1 MVLLAPNHL
10 DLTIA
15 LYAGLYLGIVVC
27 GIYSDT
33 PPVDL
38 QPLLAITKPSII
50 VCQSDVA
57 STAQMISLNLNL
69 NPHII
74 TFDKGDFCYYI
85 DFMEMYKDDTPVEDF
100 QCTDLDPETSTAFV
114 VNTSG
119 TTGLVLIGSPLQWST
134 AMTSFI
140 RSAVLRYTRVQSSQK
155 LSIELMTDL
164 INKYKPTY
172 SIFSPTLMSSLL
184 KLNKVD
190 LTCYEEIMLCGLP
203 VPLNLIQEIKTLSPN
218 TEVTNLFGMSELAGL
233 GFFGDN
239 PAPGSCGKQMSCFQ
253 YRLLDVDT
261 QEEIYEPNVQGELWI
276 KGPGCHNNAEATKE
290 LLTSDGWLKTGDI
303 FYFDENWNY
312 FFVERIR
319 MQIKCFY
326 YRMSPLE
333 IEGVIR
339 RHPGVLD
346 VAVTSIPHNEWGE
359 LPVACVVPKPG
370 AKPTAEE
377 IKNLVKDS
385 KQLLVEHT
393 KSCTVRES
401 KPLDVAWQLVAQPP
415 TGIIGIAPFISYF
428 RFYIKNHKNHFPPKR
443 FAKRLEYPRA
453 SLSTPS
459 VALRFWVATSPK
471 SSPWLKVAI
480 VENFIHYL
488 YLSVFSGKSTS
499 AVGSSQPAFPKK
511 SRLIIIIA
519 NKPCLTSSRAIF
531 FPTWSPKPL
540 STNCLNSLAWL
551 SLGGFISGSTA
562 TLTPATLRLISEV
575 SCLRSLRVQSFND
588 FSHLGRSKRECQT
601 LTDQKPPRS
610 YSCFSTWSP
619 APIRF
624 YFRRGLYE
632 PATFTFSLSPYL
644 AQKISSSPLTHP
656 DPKQQFVDHTKSCS
670 VRESNPRH
678 VARQPVA
685 QPPRQPYSQL
695 FREFNFKEV
704 ISLVGRVVVSATAGQ
719 GVSGIGTEGFRGR
732 AKYYWA
738 FFVARSLDMSSVYGK
753 KLTTYYMELHSENW
767 VYIVQWHYHGVWNC
781 AQYMAIGSPPNT
793 WYL

>member
-1 MVLLAPNHL
+1 MPPQRRVNDAVFYYMDDLGSRIVAKSGIPSDRHHLGKLILQGLKDDPDFLLQIDGSTGESETSGSVLERSVRFALSLRKLGIKRGELMVLLAPNHL
-10 DLTIA
+10 DLSIA

-38 QPLLAITKPSII
+38 QPLLAVTKPSII

-119 TTGLVLIGSPLQWST
+119 TTGVPKAIAHSHKYFAILLPQIWSKYTKFPTPTKLVLIGSPLQWST

-155 LSIELMTDL
+155 LSMELMTDL
-164 INKYKPTY
+164 INKYRPTY

-276 KGPGCHNNAEATKE
+276 KGPVPFLGCHNNAEATKE

-370 AKPTAEE
+370 AKPSAEE
-377 IKNLVKDS
+377 IKNLVKDTL
-385 KQLLVEHT
+385 Q
-393 KSCTVRES
+393 
-401 KPLDVAWQLVAQPP
+401 D
-415 TGIIGIAPFISYF
+415 
-428 RFYIKNHKNHFPPKR
+428 PKR
-443 FAKRLEYPRA
+443 LRGGVIFMDSMPMTTTTKVHRRLLRQLALELPR
-453 SLSTPS
+453 
-459 VALRFWVATSPK
+459 V
-471 SSPWLKVAI
+471 
-480 VENFIHYL
+480 
-488 YLSVFSGKSTS
+488 
-499 AVGSSQPAFPKK
+499 
-511 SRLIIIIA
+511 
-519 NKPCLTSSRAIF
+519 
-531 FPTWSPKPL
+531 
-540 STNCLNSLAWL
+540 
-551 SLGGFISGSTA
+551 
-562 TLTPATLRLISEV
+562 
-575 SCLRSLRVQSFND
+575 
-588 FSHLGRSKRECQT
+588 
-601 LTDQKPPRS
+601 
-610 YSCFSTWSP
+610 
-619 APIRF
+619 
-624 YFRRGLYE
+624 
-632 PATFTFSLSPYL
+632 
-644 AQKISSSPLTHP
+644 
-656 DPKQQFVDHTKSCS
+656 
-670 VRESNPRH
+670 
-678 VARQPVA
+678 
-685 QPPRQPYSQL
+685 
-695 FREFNFKEV
+695 
-704 ISLVGRVVVSATAGQ
+704 
-719 GVSGIGTEGFRGR
+719 
-732 AKYYWA
+732 
-738 FFVARSLDMSSVYGK
+738 
-753 KLTTYYMELHSENW
+753 
-767 VYIVQWHYHGVWNC
+767 
-781 AQYMAIGSPPNT
+781 
-793 WYL
+793 